1 MALTNFKAISVEH
14 KDFLSLMNEVC
25 GVMREHV
32 ADSSTFR
39 GCQPKEALIKANS
52 AWELVSKDFS
62 VIATKWNRSVKKMIN
77 VSHRNIYLIYIPRIL
92 NDTACTNR
100 CMLVNAATMEKKPV
114 GLLPMNKMF
123 ILKTGWPRSLRVKD
137 ILAHKGLFL
146 THSFIAPTLPPDC
159 SVGRWIPFWEE
170 DFGLPMVYQKDV
182 TASLSLR
189 NEETIRD
196 AISND
201 VACSLMNSLL
211 ERTMNAQHRAID
223 VGLIS
228 SGEDLIMPDFTSDS
242 SVPTAPLMSDAAK
255 ADCISNVVS
264 GNGVYEESQTASKG
278 RQHNTPTP

>member
-1 MALTNFKAISVEH
+1 MALSNFKSISVEQ
-14 KDFLSLMNEVC
+14 KDFTSLMNEVC

-62 VIATKWNRSVKKMIN
+62 VFATKWNKFTKKMIN

-92 NDTACTNR
+92 HDTSCTDR

-114 GLLPMNKMF
+114 GVLPMNKMF

-137 ILAHKGLFL
+137 VLNHKGIFL

-182 TASLSLR
+182 AASLSLR
-189 NEETIRD
+189 NEETVRD

-201 VACSLMNSLL
+201 VAASLMNSLL
-211 ERTMNAQHRAID
+211 ERTLNAAKRACAT
-223 VGLIS
+223 GLIS
-228 SGEDLIMPDFTSDS
+228 SGEQPEMPDFTIEELPESDS
-242 SVPTAPLMSDAAK
+242 GETIANATGEKKST
-255 ADCISNVVS
+255 VVS
-264 GNGVYEESQTASKG
+264 GNGVVETAMEAQS
-278 RQHNTPTP
+278 HNTPK

>member
-1 MALTNFKAISVEH
+1 MALSSFKAISVEH

-32 ADSSTFR
+32 ADSSTS
-39 GCQPKEALIKANS
+39 GLSAKEALIKANS

-62 VIATKWNRSVKKMIN
+62 VLATKWNKMVKKMIN

-92 NDTACTNR
+92 SDTACTDR
-100 CMLVNAATMEKKPV
+100 CMLINAATMEKKPV

-182 TASLSLR
+182 TADMAIR
-189 NEETIRD
+189 NEESVRD

-201 VACSLMNSLL
+201 VAASLMNSLL
-211 ERTMNAQHRAID
+211 ERTMNAQRRAID
-223 VGLIS
+223 VGLVS
-228 SGEDLIMPDFTSDS
+228 SGEEQMMPDFTTETVKVTKDRI
-242 SVPTAPLMSDAAK
+242 DAANTDNTFGK
-255 ADCISNVVS
+255 VIS
-264 GNGVYEESQTASKG
+264 GDGRYEDLSTASKG
-278 RQHNTPTP
+278 RGQNTPTP